1 MREVFEYVDRNVQ
14 QFVEE
19 LARLVRQPSIAAQGV
34 GLEEC
39 AQLVAQMLEEA
50 GAQVRL
56 LRLPGAAPLVYGEFR
71 GRSPKTLLVYE
82 HYDVQ
87 PPEPLE
93 EWASDPFE
101 PEVREGRIYGRG
113 VADTKGNLVAR
124 LCAVRAFRQ
133 VRGELPV
140 TVKFLV
146 EGEEEIGSV
155 NLHRYA
161 EAYPDLFRA
170 DGCLWESGGK
180 DHQDVPNLYLGVKGI
195 CYVELVARGANRDL
209 HSSMATI
216 VPNPAWRLVWAL
228 STLKDQDENVLID
241 GFYEHVEG
249 PTPEEERWLRRIAD
263 SRDDAALLRDLGLSG
278 FLLGLSGVA
287 LLKRHLYQP
296 TCTICGLVSGYGG
309 EGSKTVLPRVARA
322 KLDFR
327 LVPRQKAADVLE
339 KLKAH
344 LLRHGFGDIEVVPMG
359 LEDPARTPPDAEI
372 VRVVAEAARELYGR
386 DPVIYPLM
394 AATGPMEVVCGRF
407 GTPAVGTGVGYPG
420 TNVHAPNENI
430 RLRDYVEGIKHIALV
445 LERFGAS
452 EPRPGRSSR
461 EPRSR

>member
-1 MREVFEYVDRNVQ
+1 MRDVFDYIDRHAQEYVA
-14 QFVEE
+14 E

-39 AQLVAQMLEEA
+39 ARLVAEMLGEA
-50 GAQVRL
+50 GARVRVY
-56 LRLPGAAPLVYGEFR
+56 RLPGAAPLVYGEFP
-71 GRSPKTLLVYE
+71 GRSRKTLLVYE

-87 PPEPLE
+87 PVEPLE
-93 EWASDPFE
+93 EWESDPFE
-101 PEVREGRIYGRG
+101 PEVRDGRIFGRG

-124 LCAVRAFRQ
+124 LCAVRAYRQ

-146 EGEEEIGSV
+146 EGEEEIGSP
-155 NLHRYA
+155 NLRRYA
-161 EAYPDLFRA
+161 DAYPDLFRA

-228 STLKDQDENVLID
+228 RTLKDENERVLVD
-241 GFYEHVEG
+241 GFYDAVEE
-249 PTPEEERWLRRIAD
+249 PSPQEEEWLRRIAAG
-263 SRDDAALLRDLGLSG
+263 RDDAALLRDLGLDR
-278 FLLGLSGVA
+278 FLLDLSGVE

-296 TCTICGLVSGYGG
+296 TCTICGLVAGYGG
-309 EGSKTVLPRVARA
+309 EGSKTVLPKVARA
-322 KLDFR
+322 KIDFR
-327 LVPRQKAADVLE
+327 LVPRQRAEDVLH
-339 KLKAH
+339 KLRAH
-344 LLRHGFGDIEVVPMG
+344 LARHGFADLEVIPMG
-359 LEDPARTPPDAEI
+359 LEDPARTPPDSEI
-372 VRVVAEAARELYGR
+372 VRAVAAAAREVYGKE
-386 DPVIYPLM
+386 PVIYPMM
-394 AATGPMEVVCGRF
+394 AATGPMDVVCARF

-430 RLRDYVEGIKHIALV
+430 RIRDYLEGIKHVALV
-445 LERFGAS
+445 LERFGTP
-452 EPRPGRSSR
+452 EG
-461 EPRSR
+461 

>member
-1 MREVFEYVDRNVQ
+1 MRDVFDHIERHAQEY
-14 QFVEE
+14 VEE

-34 GLEEC
+34 GLEDC
-39 AQLVAQMLEEA
+39 ARLVAVMLQEA
-50 GAQVRL
+50 GARIRV
-56 LRLPGAAPLVYGEFR
+56 LRLPGAAPLVYGEFP

-93 EWASDPFE
+93 EWESDPFE

-146 EGEEEIGSV
+146 EGEEEIGSP

-228 STLKDQDENVLID
+228 HTLKDETEKVLIE
-241 GFYEHVEG
+241 GFYDDVEEPG
-249 PTPEEERWLRRIAD
+249 PQEVEWLRRIA
-263 SRDDAALLRDLGLSG
+263 SGRDDAALLQDLGLDR
-278 FLLGLSGVA
+278 FLLGLSGVE

-296 TCTICGLVSGYGG
+296 TCTICGLVAGYLG

-327 LVPRQKAADVLE
+327 LVPRQRAQDVLE
-339 KLKAH
+339 KLRAH
-344 LLRHGFGDIEVVPMG
+344 LARHGFGDVEVVPMG
-359 LEDPARTPPDAEI
+359 LEDPARTPPDSEI
-372 VRVVAEAARELYGR
+372 VRVVAEAAREVYGR
-386 DPVIYPLM
+386 DPVVYPMM
-394 AATGPMEVVCGRF
+394 AATGPMDVVCARF

-430 RLRDYVEGIKHIALV
+430 RLRDYVDGIKHVALV

-452 EPRPGRSSR
+452 GCRAEGSA
-461 EPRSR
+461 

>member
-1 MREVFEYVDRNVQ
+1 MRDVWEHVERQVQ
-14 QFVEE
+14 QYVEE

-39 AQLVAQMLEEA
+39 AELVAVMLREA
-50 GAQVRL
+50 GAQVRV
-56 LRLPGAAPLVYGEFR
+56 LRLPGAAPLVYGEFP
-71 GRSPKTLLVYE
+71 GRSPKTVLVYE

-93 EWASDPFE
+93 EWESDPFE

-124 LCAVRAFRQ
+124 LCAVRALRQ

-146 EGEEEIGSV
+146 EGEEEIGSP
-155 NLHRYA
+155 NLRRYA

-180 DHQDVPNLYLGVKGI
+180 DHQDVPNLYVGVKGI
-195 CYVELVARGANRDL
+195 CYVELVAEGANRDL

-216 VPNPAWRLVWAL
+216 VPNPAWRMVWAL
-228 STLKDQDENVLID
+228 ATLKDASERVLIE
-241 GFYEHVEG
+241 GFYDDVEEPG
-249 PTPEEERWLRRIAD
+249 PREMEWLHRIAAT
-263 SRDDAALLRDLGLSG
+263 RDDTALLQDLGLER
-278 FLLGLSGVA
+278 FLLGLSGVE

-296 TCTICGLVSGYGG
+296 TCTICGLVAGYHG
-309 EGSKTVLPRVARA
+309 EGSKTVLPKVARA

-327 LVPRQKAADVLE
+327 LVPRQRAQDILD
-339 KLKAH
+339 KLGAH
-344 LLRHGFGDIEVVPMG
+344 LARHGFDDLKVIPMG
-359 LEDPARTPPDAEI
+359 LEDPARTPPDSEI
-372 VRVVAEAARELYGR
+372 VRVVAEAARQVYGKE
-386 DPVIYPLM
+386 PVIYPMM
-394 AATGPMEVVCGRF
+394 AATGPMDVVCARF

-430 RLRDYVEGIKHIALV
+430 RLRDYIDGIKHIALV
-445 LERFGAS
+445 LERFA
-452 EPRPGRSSR
+452 GRQS
-461 EPRSR
+461 